1 MLFKLS
7 PLTIKWLPV
16 SNSNRTDLTLLKE
29 VLRSIGTPNAFLWF
43 VDQARFG
50 YVNRKKG
57 LISLL
62 SPMHAHEVHGRQRRY
77 RPPKPPAI
85 KGVLQTAVCLQ
96 HQLDSSPSLTRL
108 ALAKRLKLDPSRIT
122 QILNLLNLAP
132 KIQDYIR
139 NLPPIKHRHFISD
152 RDWMRLARIQNQE
165 LQLREF
171 DRLQPSS
178 LGVRHKS
185 CR

>member
-77 RPPKPPAI
+77 RPPKTTCD
-85 KGVLQTAVCLQ
+85 KGGVA
-96 HQLDSSPSLTRL
+96 
-108 ALAKRLKLDPSRIT
+108 
-122 QILNLLNLAP
+122 N
-132 KIQDYIR
+132 
-139 NLPPIKHRHFISD
+139 
-152 RDWMRLARIQNQE
+152 
-165 LQLREF
+165 
-171 DRLQPSS
+171 SS
-178 LGVRHKS
+178 LSATSIGLISQPNPFGFGQKIKTRSFTHNPDIES
-185 CR
+185 AQLGS